1 MAAIPDG
8 ATHLFVNKEMAHV
21 ATLNA
26 DGSPQVSAVWIALD
40 GDLITFN
47 TAEGRLKP
55 KNLRRDGRVAISIA
69 DDENPYENVMVQ
81 GKVVELTNDGAD
93 DDIDALAKRY
103 LDADSYP
110 FRQDGQERVIAK
122 LDPEKVT
129 HTTPKAPGA
138 APEETRPPPARVA
151 AL

>member
-1 MAAIPDG
+1 MAAIPDE
-8 ATHLFVNKEMAHV
+8 AKHLFENKEMAHV

-40 GDLITFN
+40 GDLVTFN

-69 DDENPYENVMVQ
+69 GEENPYENVIIQ
-81 GKVVELTNDGAD
+81 GKVIDMTNDGAD

-103 LDADSYP
+103 LGADSYP
-110 FRQDGQERVIAK
+110 FRQEGEERVVVKIE
-122 LDPEKVT
+122 PEKVN
-129 HTTPKAPGA
+129 HTP
-138 APEETRPPPARVA
+138 
-151 AL
+151 

>member
-1 MAAIPDG
+1 MAAIPDE
-8 ATHLFVNKEMAHV
+8 AKHLFEDKEMAHV

-40 GDLITFN
+40 GDLVTFN

-69 DDENPYENVMVQ
+69 DEENPYENVIIQ
-81 GKVVELTNDGAD
+81 GKVIDMTNDGAD

-110 FRQDGQERVIAK
+110 FRQEGEERVIVK
-122 LDPEKVT
+122 IEPEKVN
-129 HTTPKAPGA
+129 HTNP
-138 APEETRPPPARVA
+138 
-151 AL
+151 